1 MLSRPICWFLLIFS
15 MITVRKNLVFKYYS
29 HRSNVA
35 DSESYN
41 MKILEDY
48 EKQSQRK
55 SEEGKRSIEK
65 EN

>member
-1 MLSRPICWFLLIFS
+1 LIS
-15 MITVRKNLVFKYYS
+15 ARKNLVFKYYS

-41 MKILEDY
+41 MKILDDF

>member
-15 MITVRKNLVFKYYS
+15 MISVRKNWVFKYYS

-35 DSESYN
+35 DSKSYN
-41 MKILEDY
+41 IKILEDF

-55 SEEGKRSIEK
+55 NEEGKRSIEK